1 LPCGTCCS
9 FLLRATTTATTIAA
23 APKKKKNLTTTCD
36 IAGSKEG
43 MVRRWKG
50 AGKLYRN
57 PLRALTYQ
65 QTSIVSNNNNNKRN
79 NNHMMVRH
87 ITHTHCDRILGNS
100 QTRVKV
106 NFRLEIELAPASY
119 FVFMINCTHYVVS
132 VCVCVCDVC
141 VCISYLKSQRK
152 KKHNFICTLFYAPF
166 HFLGVANKIYTF

>member
-1 LPCGTCCS
+1 LTAKFFSVFFYLPSQLKGSSSCHAGRVAAFCCGPQQQQQQ
-9 FLLRATTTATTIAA
+9 LLLHQ
-23 APKKKKNLTTTCD
+23 KKNLTTTCD

-43 MVRRWKG
+43 MVRKVKG

-119 FVFMINCTHYVVS
+119 FVFMINCTHYVV
-132 VCVCVCDVC
+132 CVCVWCVC
-141 VCISYLKSQRK
+141 VYLISQITAQK
-152 KKHNFICTLFYAPF
+152 KT
-166 HFLGVANKIYTF
+166 